1 MKLYVFYMK
10 SCIIYTELYDKIYT
24 DLYTNFGQ
32 IYNFNLG

>member
-1 MKLYVFYMK
+1 MKLCVFYIK
-10 SCIIYTELYDKIYT
+10 LRIICTELYDKIYT